1 MTMQTFTP
9 EQYLMIDVANNFGLD
24 KELWEDRISWFQDNE
39 YNLAELIPQADSPA
53 LFVAGIKAY
62 SDHIQGMPIS
72 YPISL
77 DATASGA
84 QLLAVMMGCEVSAS
98 QCNVV
103 DTGRREDLYTNVYS
117 KMQDLED
124 IADAQIEAAG
134 MELQG
139 AKLER
144 DEVKEA
150 VMTSLYGSKAVPK
163 KYFGEGEQLMRF
175 YESVTTMLPGAWWLN
190 EKLLSLWNPEALEH
204 SWILPDNFHVI
215 VKNMVLVTE
224 SVMFLDK
231 PYEVTTQENQASDTG
246 LSIAA
251 NATHSVDGLVV
262 REMGRRCDYNSAT
275 VAMLMEQCLT
285 APKHIDVEFKP
296 ILEDDIQLDNL
307 LGHYRISGFLSAR
320 VMEFTNPRNFYI
332 FSMEEREA
340 LWNLLESLPKKP
352 FSILTTHDCFR
363 AHPNYGNDLR
373 RQYNRILSEI
383 ADSDLISDIAS
394 QITGRDVVIPKLGN
408 IGAKILESNYALS

>member
-1 MTMQTFTP
+1 MAFQEFTP
-9 EQYLMIDVANNFGLD
+9 VQYLMIDVANCMGHD
-24 KELWEDRISWFQDNE
+24 KLSWDERISWFQDNE
-39 YNLAELIPQADSPA
+39 YNLAELIPQAESPA

-84 QLLAVMMGCEVSAS
+84 QLLAAMMGCEVSAS

-103 DTGRREDLYTNVYS
+103 DTGRREDLYTNVYAT
-117 KMQDLED
+117 MDELVEQ
-124 IADAQIEAAG
+124 IAQHMEAAG
-134 MELQG
+134 MEFEG
-139 AKLER
+139 GKIDRA
-144 DEVKEA
+144 EVKDA

-163 KYFGEGEQLMRF
+163 KHFGEGEQLARF
-175 YESVTTMLPGAWWLN
+175 YEAVTTMLPGAWWLN
-190 EKLLSLWNPEALEH
+190 EKLLSLWDPEALEH
-204 SWILPDNFHVI
+204 SWILPDNFHVV
-215 VKNMVLVTE
+215 VKNMVHVTE
-224 SVMFLDK
+224 SVMFLNK
-231 PYEVTTQENQASDTG
+231 PYDVTTQENQASDTG

-251 NATHSVDGLVV
+251 NVTHSVDGMVV
-262 REMGRRCDYNSAT
+262 REMGRRCDYNLAT
-275 VAMLMEQCLT
+275 VATLMGLCLT

-296 ILEDDIQLDNL
+296 ILDDDRQLDNL

-320 VMEFTNPRNFYI
+320 VMEFANERNFYI

-340 LWNLLESLPKKP
+340 LWILLDSLPKKP
-352 FSILTTHDCFR
+352 FKVLSVHDCFR

-394 QITGRDVVIPKLGN
+394 QVTGRDVVIPKLGN
-408 IGAKILESNYALS
+408 IGAKILETNYALS